1 MSTNGIHIQN
11 Y

>member
-1 MSTNGIHIQN
+1 MSANGIHIQN